1 MAHFREYFNFMWD
14 VLITNVYSFYNYFNY
29 TTETEKE
36 TEKHLNKELKEK
48 IIQMEKIN
56 LEKDSNDFK
65 NRLEFILSQ
74 KIKDDINDYELI
86 QKINTEIQYINKKM
100 TMVKGIADVDIEDI
114 MLKTNLINLLKEI
127 ENRHFFMDQA
137 IEIIND

>member
-1 MAHFREYFNFMWD
+1 MAQFRDYFNFLWD
-14 VLITNVYSFYNYFNY
+14 MLVININSVYSYFYYDSTDKN
-29 TTETEKE
+29 
-36 TEKHLNKELKEK
+36 HLNKELEEK

-56 LEKDSNDFK
+56 IEKDSNDFK

-74 KIKDDINDYELI
+74 KIKDDVNDYELI

-137 IEIIND
+137 IEIMND

>member
-1 MAHFREYFNFMWD
+1 MWD

>member
-1 MAHFREYFNFMWD
+1 MAHFREYFNYMWD

-29 TTETEKE
+29 NNAE

-137 IEIIND
+137 IEIMND

>member
-1 MAHFREYFNFMWD
+1 MAYFRDYFNFMWD

-29 TTETEKE
+29 TNGEKE
-36 TEKHLNKELKEK
+36 TEKHLNKELQEK
-48 IIQMEKIN
+48 IIQMEKLNI
-56 LEKDSNDFK
+56 EKDSNDFK

-74 KIKDDINDYELI
+74 KLKDDINDYELI

>member
-1 MAHFREYFNFMWD
+1 MAYFRDYFNYMWD

-29 TTETEKE
+29 NNGEKE
-36 TEKHLNKELKEK
+36 TENHLNKELQEK
-48 IIQMEKIN
+48 IIQMEKLNI
-56 LEKDSNDFK
+56 EKDSNDFK

-74 KIKDDINDYELI
+74 KIKDDITDYELI

-127 ENRHFFMDQA
+127 ENRHFFMEQA
-137 IEIIND
+137 IEIMND

>member
-1 MAHFREYFNFMWD
+1 MAHFREYFNYMWD

-137 IEIIND
+137 IEIMND

>member
-1 MAHFREYFNFMWD
+1 MAYFRDYFNYMWD

-29 TTETEKE
+29 NNGEKE
-36 TEKHLNKELKEK
+36 TENHLNKELQEK
-48 IIQMEKIN
+48 IIQMEKLNI
-56 LEKDSNDFK
+56 EKDSNDFK

-74 KIKDDINDYELI
+74 KLKDDINDYELI

>member
-1 MAHFREYFNFMWD
+1 MAYFRDYFNYMWD

-29 TTETEKE
+29 TTEKE
-36 TEKHLNKELKEK
+36 TENHLNKELQEK
-48 IIQMEKIN
+48 IIQMEKLNI
-56 LEKDSNDFK
+56 EKDSNDFK

-74 KIKDDINDYELI
+74 KLKDDINDYELI

>member
-1 MAHFREYFNFMWD
+1 MAQFLDSFNILWD
-14 VLITNVYSFYNYFNY
+14 MLVINFNSVYSYFYYDSKNKN
-29 TTETEKE
+29 
-36 TEKHLNKELKEK
+36 HLNEELEEK

-74 KIKDDINDYELI
+74 KIKDDITDYELI

-127 ENRHFFMDQA
+127 ENRHFFMEQA
-137 IEIIND
+137 IEIMND

>member
-1 MAHFREYFNFMWD
+1 MAQFLDYFNFLWD
-14 VLITNVYSFYNYFNY
+14 MLVININSVYSYFYYDSKDKN
-29 TTETEKE
+29 
-36 TEKHLNKELKEK
+36 HLNEELEEK
-48 IIQMEKIN
+48 IIQIEKIN

>member
-1 MAHFREYFNFMWD
+1 MAQFLDYFNFLWD
-14 VLITNVYSFYNYFNY
+14 MLVININSVYSYFYYDSKDKN
-29 TTETEKE
+29 
-36 TEKHLNKELKEK
+36 HLNEELEEK

-74 KIKDDINDYELI
+74 KIKDDITDYELI

>member
-1 MAHFREYFNFMWD
+1 MAYFRDYFNFMWD

-29 TTETEKE
+29 TTEKE
-36 TEKHLNKELKEK
+36 TEKHLNKELQEK
-48 IIQMEKIN
+48 IIQMEKLNI
-56 LEKDSNDFK
+56 EKDSNDFK

-74 KIKDDINDYELI
+74 KLKDDINDYELI